1 LSSQQREEADL
12 NHRGAAIRLQ
22 VGNRSARIRARLR
35 PHVDVWKHP
44 GAFALRVLKSFRA
57 NQGYLLAGA
66 IAYNTLLSIIPLLIL
81 ALIGLTHFVDQEAL
95 LATVARYLELIVPGQ
110 SDAIMRELNLFLT
123 HRKVIGWLLVAT
135 LVFFSA
141 IAFTVV
147 ENAMSVIFYHR
158 VAIRRRRF
166 FVSALIPFCYIACL
180 GFGLLAVTLV
190 AGVLQAMERDSIE
203 IFGHTRSLVG
213 ISGFV
218 LYLIGVAGEILAL
231 TSIYMVMPVKRPSW
245 RLAFI
250 GGVTAGLLWEA
261 TRHVLVWFF
270 ASLSEVNVVYGSLA
284 TAIVILLSLEAA
296 AIVLLLGA
304 QVIAEY
310 DRSMRGL
317 SGRTAAPLRTD

>member
-1 LSSQQREEADL
+1 MSR
-12 NHRGAAIRLQ
+12 AARKI
-22 VGNRSARIRARLR
+22 ARDPLCFLKQTLRAF
-35 PHVDVWKHP
+35 H
-44 GAFALRVLKSFRA
+44 A
-57 NQGYLLAGA
+57 NQGLLLAGGV
-66 IAYNTLLSIIPLLIL
+66 AYYTLLSIVPLMIL
-81 ALIGLTHFVDQEAL
+81 LVIILSHVVDAESL
-95 LATVARYLELIVPGQ
+95 LATLSRYLEIVTPGQ
-110 SDAIMRELNLFLT
+110 SSSLIDELRTFIAHRELM
-123 HRKVIGWLLVAT
+123 GWTLAAT
-135 LVFFSA
+135 LIFFSSL
-141 IAFTVV
+141 AFSVL